1 MVVWTYVSIIEDN
14 VGRYLSSYVT
24 TDTNL
29 NWVSFTYAAPNTDNE
44 QSTAYLE
51 WQR

>member
-1 MVVWTYVSIIEDN
+1 MVVWTCVSIIEDD
-14 VGRYLSSYVT
+14 VGRYLFSYVM

-29 NWVSFTYAAPNTDNE
+29 KRVSFSYAASCTDNE